1 MPSGRQV
8 HIDTPMS
15 NLLVAAFETMGDFVA
30 QNIFPVVPVGKQ
42 SDKYYTLSKEAWL
55 KQPTSRRSPRA
66 AANRIE
72 FDISSDAYFCDNYAL
87 AGEIPIEDIAN
98 ADMAIQLRK
107 STTNMIARN
116 LLADLEIRAA
126 AAVASNVS
134 TTQRLTGASAWDA
147 VSSADI
153 QGQVQDAHIS
163 IFNNTGLRANVLVL
177 DYQSYLYA
185 KRNKA
190 LIGLYQYT
198 ANKPSMLNDQQ
209 LAEAFSV
216 DRVLVARSQKNN
228 AAYAATAS
236 ITSIWGPTALLARVE
251 TGAPS
256 MMTATYGLS
265 FRWTAPDLG
274 APMAITSAT
283 ENEAGSRHI
292 EILEGGYHQDEKV
305 IASALGFL
313 INTKSGTPW

>member
-8 HIDTPMS
+8 HIDSPMS
-15 NLLVAAFETMGDFVA
+15 NLLVASFETMGDFVA
-30 QNIFPVVPVGKQ
+30 QSLFPVVSVGKQ

-55 KQPTSRRSPRA
+55 KQPNSRRSPRT

-72 FDISSDAYFCDNYAL
+72 FDISSDAYFADNYAL
-87 AGEIPIEDIAN
+87 AGEIPVEDMAN
-98 ADMAIQLRK
+98 ADTALALRK
-107 STTNMIARN
+107 STTAMIARN
-116 LLADLEIRAA
+116 LLADLEIRTA

-134 TTQRLTGASAWDA
+134 TIQRLTGANAWDA
-147 VSSADI
+147 VNSADI
-153 QGQVQDAHIS
+153 QSQVQDAHIS

-198 ANKPSMLNDQQ
+198 SSKPSMINDAQ

-228 AAYAATAS
+228 AAYGATAS
-236 ITSIWGPTALLARVE
+236 ITSIWGPTAILARVE
-251 TGAPS
+251 AGAPS

-274 APMAITSAT
+274 APMAVTSKL
-283 ENEAGSRHI
+283 ENDAGSRHI

-305 IASALGFL
+305 IASALGFM